1 MRERAS
7 ARVRE
12 RARERARG
20 IGAQDVARRQ
30 PALSGAEGELHVLD
44 ALHCPQVLKANAFR
58 PLADL
63 GHLRFVERIL
73 DEASHRCSRHGHRRM
88 RTGRGPVYSLHS
100 RVRVARQGWVQASLH
115 TTRGAR
121 HEPRA
126 GRRAHCG
133 REAREHGRPLACAS
147 LLMSPRGDTVA
158 HCPGG
163 HQNDASPTRRRP
175 PAACRS
181 STMSIQI
188 ARRVGTP

>member
-1 MRERAS
+1 MSPGAAPWPWPPWPSCSLQNPGRPPCHRGRCCTCHARRRQSVRGESVRERAS

-133 REAREHGRPLACAS
+133 REAREHGGR
-147 LLMSPRGDTVA
+147 
-158 HCPGG
+158 
-163 HQNDASPTRRRP
+163 
-175 PAACRS
+175 
-181 STMSIQI
+181 
-188 ARRVGTP
+188 